1 MKPSSVIAAGFGA
14 GMVPRA
20 PGTAGS
26 VLGVVFGTLCL
37 HAAARPGLAVAM
49 VLTTVLGLV
58 VVPRT
63 GVAAED
69 AGWIVIDEIAG
80 QMVAMLALPRLTLH
94 GLVLAFLLFRLFDI
108 RKPWPIK
115 LIDRR
120 HDALGVMGDDL
131 LAGAFAAIAI
141 VVIGLIWPGLGL

>member
-1 MKPSSVIAAGFGA
+1 MKPSRLIAAGFGA
-14 GMVPRA
+14 GMLPRA

-26 VLGVVFGTLCL
+26 VLGVAFGTLCL
-37 HAAARPGLAVAM
+37 HAAGRPGLAAAM
-49 VLTTVLGLV
+49 VLTTALGLV
-58 VVPRT
+58 VVGRS
-63 GVAAED
+63 GAAASD

-80 QMVAMLALPRLTLH
+80 QMVAMLGLPRLTLH
-94 GLVLAFLLFRLFDI
+94 GLALAFLLFRLFDI
-108 RKPWPIK
+108 RKPWPID

-141 VVIGLIWPGLGL
+141 VVIGRIFPGLGL